1 MKTQIPPPGH
11 QSTATPGWSRALRPF
26 LLLVLA
32 AVPAVVGVAEER
44 SHFVLETVRVIYST
58 SGASAVP
65 SEDRDDNG
73 IPDRV
78 EDVARQV
85 WAAREFYCEWL
96 DFPDPLASPRFG
108 PVDCIQV
115 SVLAKEK
122 INGLNG
128 VAYRKAQNA
137 KAIPGGSPG
146 DRTLV
151 LAVANTVDP
160 IHNPTPAHEFFHL
173 IQYGATYFSNRWFL
187 EGMARWSETP
197 WRTHYAPATA
207 LRASHAWQDNEE
219 NKAMLFGMSYEAAT
233 AFWNPLAL
241 ASTGNVGGTT
251 GPGARGRRLPARL
264 RDLVYSDG
272 SAVLRTPAMPGTE
285 LMRDILS
292 ELGRVDDIATRELGY
307 EEWTLARQGAP
318 ENNSFLF
325 DAVMAVAKRHGA
337 APAR

>member
-1 MKTQIPPPGH
+1 MKTQEAAPGY
-11 QSTATPGWSRALRPF
+11 QRTRKPGRGPAFLRF
-26 LLLVLA
+26 LLLALS
-32 AVPAVVGVAEER
+32 AVPAGVGLAEER

-58 SGASAVP
+58 SGTSAVP
-65 SEDRDDNG
+65 PEDRDHNG
-73 IPDRV
+73 VPDRV

-108 PVDCIQV
+108 RVDCIQV
-115 SVLAKEK
+115 SILAKEK

-128 VAYRKAQNA
+128 VAYRRAQKA

-187 EGMARWSETP
+187 EGMARWSEAP
-197 WRTHYAPATA
+197 WRTTGVPATA
-207 LRASHAWQDNEE
+207 LRASPAWQESGE
-219 NKAMLFGMSYEAAT
+219 RKEALFGMSYESAT

-241 ASTGNVGGTT
+241 ASAENTDGTS
-251 GPGARGRRLPARL
+251 GPDTRERKLPARL

-272 SAVLRTPAMPGTE
+272 SAVLRTPASAGAK
-285 LMRDILS
+285 LMRDILG
-292 ELGRVDDIATRELGY
+292 ELDRVDDIAKKDLGHD
-307 EEWTLARQGAP
+307 EWTLPRQGAP
-318 ENNSFLF
+318 ENNAYLF

-337 APAR
+337 AAE

>member
-1 MKTQIPPPGH
+1 MNTQKPLPGS
-11 QSTATPGWSRALRPF
+11 QRTTTTGPGPGFRR
-26 LLLVLA
+26 LLLLALA
-32 AVPAVVGVAEER
+32 AVPTVVGAAEER

-65 SEDRDDNG
+65 PEDRDDNG
-73 IPDRV
+73 VPDRV

-85 WAAREFYCEWL
+85 WAARKFYCEWL
-96 DFPDPLASPRFG
+96 DFPDPLESPRFG
-108 PVDCIQV
+108 RVDCIQV
-115 SVLAKEK
+115 SIHAKEK

-128 VAYRKAQNA
+128 VAYRRAQKA
-137 KAIPGGSPG
+137 KAIPDGSPG

-197 WRTHYAPATA
+197 WRTNPAPATA
-207 LRASHAWQDNEE
+207 LRASPAWQDNEE
-219 NKAMLFGMSYEAAT
+219 KKETLFQMSYEAAT
-233 AFWNPLAL
+233 AFWNPLAS
-241 ASTGNVGGTT
+241 ASTEKADGT
-251 GPGARGRRLPARL
+251 RERKLPAKL

-272 SAVLRTPAMPGTE
+272 SPVLRTPAAPGTE
-285 LMRDILS
+285 LMRDILR
-292 ELGRVDDIATRELGY
+292 ELARVDDIAKKKLGH

-318 ENNSFLF
+318 ENNAFLF
-325 DAVMAVAKRHGA
+325 DAVMAVAKRRGV
-337 APAR
+337 APE